1 MTVVGNTK
9 TGAALDELAFL
20 TAGDLAVGY
29 RAGRFTPRD
38 VAASHFQRIR
48 ALNSAVH
55 AYIDVY
61 EETAIAA
68 AEASTRRF
76 ASAKP
81 LGPLDGVPV
90 AIKDLIEIEG
100 RICTAGSAIRRDY
113 VATRTA
119 TIVNKLVAQGA
130 VILGKVHTVEFAL
143 GGWGTNTHLGAP
155 RNPWKAEVPHTAGGS
170 SSGSA
175 AAVAARLATIA
186 VGSDTGG
193 SVRGPAGFNGLVGLK
208 TTSGRISLYGVA
220 PLSPSLDTIGPLAR
234 SVSDAALLFHAMM
247 GPDPLDPTT
256 ARIPEAD
263 PFAELEAGVS
273 GMTFAV
279 INASER
285 EQVHPDILAA
295 YDEALKVYQT
305 LGAKLVTVDLPKS
318 PADFAVNAEILMGEA
333 YTLYGAYAEDPASP
347 MDPGVRARV
356 LMGRAISA
364 KAYIEAKWRAGAD
377 ARAMLVALEGADAL
391 LTPTSR
397 TPPIPLAE
405 VDETTTPA
413 ILTRFVNQIGFCG
426 LAVPNGFT
434 ATGLPTSLQIVC
446 RPFEEALALRIG
458 RAHEKATTWH
468 TAVPPMAR
476 AEI

>member
-1 MTVVGNTK
+1 MTATI
-9 TGAALDELAFL
+9 AHDLAFL
-20 TAGDLAVGY
+20 TANELAAGY
-29 RAGRFTPRD
+29 RAGRFSPRD
-38 VAASHFQRIR
+38 VVTAHLGRIA
-48 ALNSAVH
+48 ALNDALH

-61 EETAIAA
+61 GGEATAA
-68 AEASTRRF
+68 AN
-76 ASAKP
+76 ASAQRFENGEP

-90 AIKDLIEIEG
+90 AIKDLVEIAG
-100 RICTAGSAIRRDY
+100 KVCTAGSAIRRDY
-113 VATRTA
+113 IAPRTA
-119 TIVNKLVAQGA
+119 TIVQKLEAQGA

-143 GGWGTNTHLGAP
+143 GGWGTNAHLGAP
-155 RNPWKAEVPHTAGGS
+155 RNPWNAEVPHTAGGS

-175 AAVAARLATIA
+175 VAVAARLATIA

-193 SVRGPAGFNGLVGLK
+193 SVRGPAGFSGLVGLK

-234 SVSDAALLFHAMM
+234 SVFDAALLFQAMM

-256 ARIPEAD
+256 ARIPATD

-279 INASER
+279 IDDRER
-285 EQVHPDILAA
+285 KDVHPDILAA
-295 YDEALKVYQT
+295 YDASLQVYQS
-305 LGAKLVTVDLPKS
+305 LGAKLVTIDLPKS
-318 PADFAVNAEILMGEA
+318 LVDFARSAEIMMGEA
-333 YTLYGAYAEDPASP
+333 YALYGAYAEDSSSP

-356 LMGRAISA
+356 LSGTISA
-364 KAYIEAKWRAGAD
+364 KAYIEAKWRAQAD
-377 ARAMLVALEGADAL
+377 ARAMLAAFGSSMDAL

-397 TPPIPLAE
+397 TPPIPLDD

-413 ILTRFVNQIGFCG
+413 LLTRFVNQIGFCG

-434 ATGLPTSLQIVC
+434 AGNLPTSLQIVC
-446 RPFEEALALRIG
+446 RPFDEALALRIG

-468 TAVPPMAR
+468 SRIPPMAR
-476 AEI
+476 AGH

>member
-1 MTVVGNTK
+1 MTATRTTK
-9 TGAALDELAFL
+9 TGTALDELAFL
-20 TAGDLAVGY
+20 TAGELAAGY
-29 RAGRFTPRD
+29 RAGSFAPRD
-38 VAASHFQRIR
+38 IAASHLQRIR
-48 ALNSAVH
+48 ALNGAVH

-61 EETAIAA
+61 EETATAA

-76 ASAKP
+76 ESAKP

-100 RICTAGSAIRRDY
+100 RVCTAGSAIRRDY
-113 VATRTA
+113 IATRTA
-119 TIVNKLVAQGA
+119 TIVKKLVAQGA

-143 GGWGTNTHLGAP
+143 GGWGTNAHLGAP
-155 RNPWKAEVPHTAGGS
+155 RNPWKTEVPHTAGGS

-175 AAVAARLATIA
+175 AAVAARLATVA

-234 SVSDAALLFHAMM
+234 SVSDAALLFQAMM
-247 GPDPLDPTT
+247 GADGLDPTT
-256 ARIPEAD
+256 ARIPETD
-263 PFAELEAGVS
+263 LFAELEAGVS

-295 YDEALKVYQT
+295 YDEALKVYET
-305 LGAKLVTVDLPKS
+305 LGAKLLTIDLPKS

-356 LMGRAISA
+356 LMGSAISA
-364 KAYIEAKWRAGAD
+364 KAYIEAKWRAEAD

-413 ILTRFVNQIGFCG
+413 TLTRFVNQIGFCG
-426 LAVPNGFT
+426 LAIPNGFT
-434 ATGLPTSLQIVC
+434 AKGLPTSLQIVC

-468 TAVPPMAR
+468 TAIPPMAR
-476 AEI
+476 AEV